1 MGRKHSRHAHRN
13 KRSRRRLEYS
23 SDESSNNTDDSNHV
37 SRRKTTKHSRQQQ
50 VHTSQHNKT
59 SSNTSECGR
68 RNTRGDRRS
77 NGVGSRN
84 AATGRDCCTPIL
96 AMEEQRPTPQISTP
110 VPGVQGK
117 SQLSGSQIS
126 RARYK
131 NVWSADRIQP
141 WITLA
146 DDCNDSSDEESGLVK
161 D

>member
-23 SDESSNNTDDSNHV
+23 SDESSYNTDDSNHV
-37 SRRKTTKHSRQQQ
+37 SRRKTTKHSRQQH

-84 AATGRDCCTPIL
+84 AATLRDCCTPIL

-110 VPGVQGK
+110 VPVARHVFGQCVWAPRGVPH
-117 SQLSGSQIS
+117 SVAAAARPASLITSGHWNPPS
-126 RARYK
+126 
-131 NVWSADRIQP
+131 
-141 WITLA
+141 
-146 DDCNDSSDEESGLVK
+146 
-161 D
+161 